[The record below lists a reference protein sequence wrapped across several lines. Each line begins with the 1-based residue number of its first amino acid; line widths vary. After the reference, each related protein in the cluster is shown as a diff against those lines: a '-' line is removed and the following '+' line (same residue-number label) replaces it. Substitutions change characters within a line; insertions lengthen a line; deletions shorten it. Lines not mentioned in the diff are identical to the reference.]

1 MSEDVRTAILKASLE
16 LIDENGLRAFSMR
29 EAARRAHVSHQAP
42 YHYFP
47 DRESILAELVRNGFE
62 QLHTYMSA
70 GSTPA
75 DTAADRLERMGE
87 AYIRFAIEHRALFRL
102 MFRDEMVDIGHHPEA
117 KAAADRSFHLLVEA
131 VVGPSPSGEIAD
143 PAPILAVWSIAHGLA
158 TLELEGKL
166 QHLFG
171 ERTPQDWKQIFSD
184 VLRSVIPARG

>member
-1 MSEDVRTAILKASLE
+1 
-16 LIDENGLRAFSMR
+16 
-29 EAARRAHVSHQAP
+29 
-42 YHYFP
+42 
-47 DRESILAELVRNGFE
+47 
-62 QLHTYMSA
+62 
-70 GSTPA
+70 
-75 DTAADRLERMGE
+75 
-87 AYIRFAIEHRALFRL
+87 
-102 MFRDEMVDIGHHPEA
+102 
-117 KAAADRSFHLLVEA
+117 